1 MIDGEKMNMKN
12 SLYIREVTVGSG
24 GNRVTLG
31 LEDVKKIEVDL
42 EKGTAHATLSNDT
55 TIPITPAE
63 AVLFVHYNGIW
74 RPL

>member
-1 MIDGEKMNMKN
+1 MKN
-12 SLYIREVTVGSG
+12 SLYIREITVGEE

-42 EKGTAHATLSNDT
+42 EKGTAQATLSNDT
-55 TIPITPAE
+55 IIPITPAE